1 MDNGLKAF
9 RKIKINQNFLDEI
22 WEFDPST
29 LGSLD
34 DLRISQ
40 YSIALA
46 QYLIFFRSE
55 LNQSKAKVVKKRKFL
70 DTSVSIATTPALLKQ
85 YKTKVATTEY
95 LVNTLPALS
104 KLSEEISE
112 LQSEITQLD
121 GVDKSVS
128 EYIATFKREL
138 GRREKVIFA
147 IRAERRA

>member
-1 MDNGLKAF
+1 MDNGLHSFK
-9 RKIKINQNFLDEI
+9 KIQINQTFLDKV
-22 WEFDPST
+22 WNFDPTT

-34 DLRISQ
+34 DLTISQ

-55 LNQSKAKVVKKRKFL
+55 LNKTKATIVKKRKFL
-70 DTSVSIATTPALLKQ
+70 DSSISMAINDKISKK
-85 YKTKVATTEY
+85 YKTKTAIHEY
-95 LVNTLPALS
+95 LINTLPELS
-104 KLSEEISE
+104 KLSEELSE
-112 LQSEITQLD
+112 LQSEVTHLD

-138 GRREKVIFA
+138 GRREKELFA